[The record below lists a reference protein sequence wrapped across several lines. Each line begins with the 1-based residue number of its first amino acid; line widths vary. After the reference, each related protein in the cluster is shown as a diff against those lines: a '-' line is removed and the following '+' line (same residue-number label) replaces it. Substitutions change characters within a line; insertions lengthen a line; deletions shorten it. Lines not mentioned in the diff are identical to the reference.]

1 MTFQDFLAASPGDE
15 RLAMTNWLRYVF
27 WDRVLS
33 PHPPKNNELPTVRF
47 EDQADAVLA
56 ELARQR
62 EADRARIEKL
72 TIENQLLELQVT
84 ELIWQS

>member
-1 MTFQDFLAASPGDE
+1 MTLSDFLAASQGDE

-62 EADRARIEKL
+62 TDAWHKGHAEGVKSMT
-72 TIENQLLELQVT
+72 TI
-84 ELIWQS
+84 